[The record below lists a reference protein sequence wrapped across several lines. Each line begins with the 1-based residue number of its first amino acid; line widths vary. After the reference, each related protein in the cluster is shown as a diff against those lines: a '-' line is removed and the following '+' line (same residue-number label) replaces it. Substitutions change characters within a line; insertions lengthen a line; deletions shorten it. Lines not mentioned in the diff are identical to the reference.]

1 MSLDTLGASLLGNL
15 LTVNGT
21 IAKRQ
26 GRGIVIAGYGAK
38 KQVMDKKKSD
48 SMSSLNKL

>member
-21 IAKRQ
+21 IAKGQ

-38 KQVMDKKKSD
+38 NRLWIKRNLIPSHR
-48 SMSSLNKL
+48 